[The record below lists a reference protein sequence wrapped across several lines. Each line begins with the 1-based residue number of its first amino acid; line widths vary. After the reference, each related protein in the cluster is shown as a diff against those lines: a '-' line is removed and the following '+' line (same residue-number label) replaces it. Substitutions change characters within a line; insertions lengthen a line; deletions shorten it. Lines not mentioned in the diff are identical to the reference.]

1 MAQLVEGTPPTREVR
16 GSNPAN
22 RKIFFANYQLY
33 RKDENDGIAH
43 HKKHFFKNQLI
54 QYLVLS

>member
-22 RKIFFANYQLY
+22 RKIFFVNYQLY

-43 HKKHFFKNQLI
+43 LKMHFFSKI
-54 QYLVLS
+54 S